1 MSFLPFFSLE
11 TWILLIS
18 FLFLFVM
25 YGTWTFGVFEK
36 LGIPCSKP
44 LMYWGTTG
52 RDHQVYYLADAVCA
66 QKYGKIWG
74 MYELRKPIL
83 AVMDPD
89 MIKTI
94 LVKECFT
101 YFTNRRMFVLMKH
114 HSARLT
120 ENLQTKAEQD
130 EVICIKDYF
139 GAYSLDVM
147 ASCAL
152 SVDLDSFKDPSGPF
166 STHAG
171 KLFQFS
177 VLLFLFQGFFPFFIP
192 LLNLLGASLF
202 NKSASA
208 FFKTVVENMRAERNN
223 SSKHSRDVFQYM
235 INTQTASHY
244 KKDSQNSGLTDHEII
259 SQATMFVF
267 AGYETSSATLCFLV
281 YCLARNPKIMKCLQ
295 KEIDATF
302 PNKDPVTYEAL
313 MQMEYL
319 DSVVNEGLRLYPPL
333 ARLERMAKE
342 TVKINGTT
350 IPKGMLVMVP
360 VYALHRDSDLWPEP
374 EEFKPERF
382 SKENKQSINPYT
394 YLPFGIGPRN
404 CLGMRF
410 AMALVKLALVEVLQ
424 TYSFEVCQETEIPLQ
439 MDPQGLVKPLRP
451 IKLKVAKRCT
461 EAANLGNF
469 D

>member
-1 MSFLPFFSLE
+1 
-11 TWILLIS
+11 
-18 FLFLFVM
+18 
-25 YGTWTFGVFEK
+25 
-36 LGIPCSKP
+36 
-44 LMYWGTTG
+44 MYWGTTG

-101 YFTNRRMFVLMKH
+101 YFTNRRNFRLNGELYDAVSIAEDNQWRRIRSLITPSFTSGRVKEMFVLMKH

-208 FFKTVVENMRAERNN
+208 FFKTVVENMRAER
-223 SSKHSRDVFQYM
+223 
-235 INTQTASHY
+235 
-244 KKDSQNSGLTDHEII
+244 LTDHEII

-461 EAANLGNF
+461 EPSTFLKF
-469 D
+469 